1 MKKPYLVSKSDI
13 FLEGMCVYELVCV
26 LGFNNTKYL
35 VSSCALQ
42 QRKVK
47 AEKHRAKHTNNS
59 KTKSRDLRRY
69 RNQVKLFVTNLNFFL
84 KSKQ

>member
-35 VSSCALQ
+35 VSSCVLQ
-42 QRKVK
+42 QRKVN
-47 AEKHRAKHTNNS
+47 AEKHRAKHKNNS
-59 KTKSRDLRRY
+59 KKQ
-69 RNQVKLFVTNLNFFL
+69 NQETSGDIEIKLSCLL
-84 KSKQ
+84 PI